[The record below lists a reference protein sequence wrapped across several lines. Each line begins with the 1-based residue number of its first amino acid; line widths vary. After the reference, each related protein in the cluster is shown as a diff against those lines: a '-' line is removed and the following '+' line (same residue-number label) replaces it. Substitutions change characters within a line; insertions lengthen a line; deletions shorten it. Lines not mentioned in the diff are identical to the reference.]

1 MHVQVEIETPVFLQ
15 SVEIGEN
22 RGMWSVV
29 RVKAWDSS
37 TSRWQTVHE
46 GEADPDQFAWYQK
59 TEQYNKFTPSICQT
73 TFAASIIRIEL
84 DTYTINDWN
93 ELDYVKVIG
102 STEQKVGVL
111 KADVATQTAHVVYV
125 PDRNFNGDD
134 VFCFEGCDCAYNSKR
149 RSDEATVTISVGAS
163 NDRPVAEAS
172 SVTIDCANDIADTVT
187 LSAYDID
194 TSSTAL
200 VYSVESL
207 PDGASL
213 SDAATGDAI
222 TQAMLP
228 ATLSGPEVQLLAN
241 YLVDTPPSNF
251 TFSFSVTDDNGAV
264 SALTAFVEVTCRSMQ
279 CNPGS
284 YFDMTEAR
292 SCLSCPA
299 GTFAPGTAVRSS
311 CDDCAVGTFTA
322 SEGSVSCGSCANG
335 QVSLNRGSTACIVCP
350 TGATCDDT
358 SSLFVNPGMW
368 KAGTDSLGIYE
379 CPFGPHACLGA
390 NATNENCADGY
401 GGVLCAVCQPGYI
414 QTAEGCTD
422 CSSLKAPIATI
433 IVMVM
438 GASIALIISYLVLT
452 NKRIAAMM
460 EAISISAPFKIYFS
474 TIQILGTFSI
484 LLQDVLFQPLKGF
497 FATMSFITDFADLFS
512 GFGLSCANEEMRTFK
527 AKLLISTLV
536 PVMAGVAVAVFFFL
550 RISLAH
556 PERLKALKR
565 ARSTAALLVL
575 YVTLPSTATMIFRTF
590 VRDGRALGSRGEHY
604 LIADYAGKPQ
614 CTA

>member
-134 VFCFEGCDCAYNSKR
+134 VFGFEGCDCAYNSKR
-149 RSDEATVTISVGAS
+149 SSDEATVTISVGAS

-379 CPFGPHACLGA
+379 CPFGPHACLGG

-401 GGVLCAVCQPGYI
+401 GGVLCAVCQPGYSKNLDNFN
-414 QTAEGCTD
+414 D
-422 CSSLKAPIATI
+422 CGTLRAPTMLIVVVVTATI
-433 IVMVM
+433 VAVCTWYLSRINNRFAAVM
-438 GASIALIISYLVLT
+438 
-452 NKRIAAMM
+452 
-460 EAISISAPFKIYFS
+460 ESISLSAPLKIYFA
-474 TIQILGTFSI
+474 TCQILGVFAT
-484 LLQDVLFQPLKGF
+484 LLSDVLFQPLKGF
-497 FATMSFITDFADLFS
+497 LANLAFATDLAEFLG
-512 GFGLSCANEEMRTFK
+512 GFDVSCAHHEMRTFRVR
-527 AKLLISTLV
+527 LLLSTIAPIVLCLCI
-536 PVMAGVAVAVFFFL
+536 AAVFGCRVLLSHPNRTRAL
-550 RISLAH
+550 RRAH
-556 PERLKALKR
+556 A
-565 ARSTAALLVL
+565 TFALLLL
-575 YVTLPSTATMIFRTF
+575 YVILPSTSALIFEAF
-590 VRDGRALGSRGEHY
+590 VRDSRPLGINGEQY
-604 LIADYAGKPQ
+604 LIADYAGE
-614 CTA
+614 